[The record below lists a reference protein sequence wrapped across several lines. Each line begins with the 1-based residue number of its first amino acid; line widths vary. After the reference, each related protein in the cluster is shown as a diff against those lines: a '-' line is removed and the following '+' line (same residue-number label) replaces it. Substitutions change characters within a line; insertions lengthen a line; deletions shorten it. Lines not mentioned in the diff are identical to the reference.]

1 MNLVVNREEVEPDSI
16 YLAWYSG
23 IERISSSDVS
33 DHEYDSEVVTRK
45 VAYTLPR
52 VGHPGNDVG

>member
-1 MNLVVNREEVEPDSI
+1 MNLVENREEVEPDSI

-23 IERISSSDVS
+23 TEKISSFDASN
-33 DHEYDSEVVTRK
+33 HECDFEVVTRK

-52 VGHPGNDVG
+52 VGHLGNDVG